1 MESAAILKIFGI
13 RMKSYD
19 IFYSVSTSC
28 ITKNILTVFK
38 MSNKKY
44 SVFEEIEKKTD
55 KKFPKDLEK
64 ILLNA
69 GYDSTIV
76 LSIITEKDIEIIEN
90 FVNGDLTIL
99 NNSSY
104 KSSEENFCFKF
115 KPGHK
120 QLILNLPNLVNSNKK
135 VLTVNNEQNKKSV
148 RFDKDE
154 NQLKKDLVLKVAN
167 YFEKNSFA
175 VLLDTNKVVDFVQLE
190 NKFKC
195 KFLCPLCDVKIGCEF
210 KTYWA
215 ISNLQNHIK
224 NHSKKNNS
232 NALCESYPVAS
243 NNFNMHSGISF
254 PRNLL
259 KSHKKIFSD
268 CRENEKWFCFNQF
281 KSVFA

>member
-44 SVFEEIEKKTD
+44 SVFEEIEKKTG

-120 QLILNLPNLVNSNKK
+120 QLILNLPNLVNEYISNKK

-167 YFEKNSFA
+167 YFEKNFSLLIFA
-175 VLLDTNKVVDFVQLE
+175 K
-190 NKFKC
+190 
-195 KFLCPLCDVKIGCEF
+195 
-210 KTYWA
+210 YWSSSA
-215 ISNLQNHIK
+215 HRSSPSI
-224 NHSKKNNS
+224 
-232 NALCESYPVAS
+232 
-243 NNFNMHSGISF
+243 
-254 PRNLL
+254 
-259 KSHKKIFSD
+259 IFSFF
-268 CRENEKWFCFNQF
+268 WFT
-281 KSVFA
+281 